1 MNLNYFFL
9 IIFILGLY
17 LCKAESK
24 DEICKKIIDN
34 YVKNLNIESEFDQSI
49 YWSVR
54 EKTTKNK
61 GKIVLSSGNRFI
73 VEVTNEKWIS
83 NGSICWYYNRKNN
96 QVVIRNL
103 KDFDQTLLPSYILSN
118 YLSTCNFI
126 EKRRDKDIVTL
137 AYNKDSTANLP
148 YKSIV
153 LTMDNKNGIILS
165 LFFIDEN
172 DNEHTYV
179 FKKTVVNKKISPQN
193 FKFEVPSDAEIID
206 YRK

>member
-1 MNLNYFFL
+1 MKLKYFFL
-9 IIFILGLY
+9 IILTVGLY
-17 LCKAESK
+17 LCKADSK
-24 DEICKKIIDN
+24 NEICKKIMEN
-34 YVKNLNIESEFDQSI
+34 YVKNLNMESDFDQSI

-61 GKIVLSSGNRFI
+61 GKIVLSSGNKFR
-73 VEVTNEKWIS
+73 VELTNEKWIS
-83 NGSICWYYNRKNN
+83 NGNICWYYNSKSN
-96 QVVIRNL
+96 QVLIRNL

-118 YLSTCNFI
+118 YLSSCNFV
-126 EKRRDKDIVTL
+126 EKRRDKGILTL
-137 AYNKDSTANLP
+137 AYNKDSTENLP

-153 LTMDNKNGIILS
+153 LTMDNKSGTILS

-179 FKKTVVNKKISPQN
+179 FKKTTLNKKISPQSFN
-193 FKFEVPSDAEIID
+193 FEVPSDAEIID